1 METRVIQRLHVQHVH
16 VLLEQLDDFIQL
28 FVVAVAVHKDFKL
41 RVASFGFS
49 GLYVHKVD
57 MAFLEETLRIS
68 YPDTVGVVH
77 TVEWMQVH
85 LNQFLC
91 QETGKKV

>member
-1 METRVIQRLHVQHVH
+1 METRVIQRLHVQHAH

-49 GLYVHKVD
+49 GLYVHEVD
-57 MAFLEETLRIS
+57 MVFLEGTPRIS
-68 YPDTVGVVH
+68 RPDTVGVKGLNGA
-77 TVEWMQVH
+77 QVQ
-85 LNQFLC
+85 N
-91 QETGKKV
+91 